1 MKAIYSP
8 EHYKRQPVSELDG
21 GQLVTPYE
29 KAERAE
35 MVRDH
40 VGRSKTVE
48 WVAPK
53 DFGLQPILRIHDEG
67 YIRFLQ
73 SCWTDWKAMGKA
85 GEAIPAVW
93 PARRMRQ
100 VIPKDIDARLGYYS
114 FAAETSISEGTWE
127 AAYAS
132 AQVALTAAEIVNKG
146 EAAFGLCRP
155 PGHHAASDYF
165 GGYCFINNAAVCAQ
179 YFLDSGSQKVA
190 ILDVD
195 FHHGNGTQE
204 IFYHRSDVHYYS
216 LHGDPSL
223 VFPHFLGYEDE
234 LGEGEGVGCNR
245 NWVYGEGTSF
255 TQWSEGLKE
264 ALHTI
269 KVTGVDQLIVSLG
282 VDTFEHDPISF
293 FKLTHDDY
301 TTLGELIAAIKI
313 PPLFL
318 LEGGYAVEDI
328 GVNVANVLA
337 GFEHWNEQ

>member
-8 EHYKRQPVSELDG
+8 EHHKRQPVSELDG
-21 GQLVTPYE
+21 GLLVTPYE

-48 WVAPK
+48 WVPPK
-53 DFGLQPILRIHDEG
+53 DFGLQPIHRVHDEG
-67 YIRFLQ
+67 YIAFLK

-132 AQVALTAAEIVNKG
+132 AQVALTAAEIVNRG
-146 EAAFGLCRP
+146 SPAFGLCRP

-179 YFLDSGSQKVA
+179 YFLDAGSQKVA

-204 IFYHRSDVHYYS
+204 IFYQRSDVHYYS

-234 LGEGEGVGCNR
+234 LGEGEGLGCNR

-255 TQWSEGLKE
+255 ALWAEGLKE
-264 ALHTI
+264 ALLAI
-269 KVTGVDQLIVSLG
+269 KASGADQLIVSLG

-293 FKLTHDDY
+293 FKLAHDDY
-301 TTLGELIAAIKI
+301 TSMGELIAGVEI
-313 PPLFL
+313 PTLFL

-337 GFEHWNEQ
+337 GFERWSH